1 MDKRSLLKNLHEN
14 RACDQSRGQS
24 QIGHFER
31 MGLANLLYQS
41 QVVPGDLFEVLD
53 GVGASAELVVWIVVC
68 HHHSVDGSQ
77 PAELAVGTSF
87 RHQLTT

>member
-1 MDKRSLLKNLHEN
+1 MK
-14 RACDQSRGQS
+14 
-24 QIGHFER
+24 
-31 MGLANLLYQS
+31 GLANLLYQS

-53 GVGASAELVVWIVVC
+53 GVGASAELVIWIVVC